1 MRQLIAVLVFVSA
14 GALGARAQS
23 AVELFHIVDAFD
35 ESDAV
40 AVNGKGT
47 VVGTAFENGERLV
60 FRWRFDGSVRIILR
74 NAFAT
79 DINDRGQIVGTR
91 VCVNGSCPQYGFVW
105 TPATG
110 ERNLGS
116 FRPNAINETGD
127 MAGMCLTTV
136 RRPCA
141 LVGGT
146 RYVLSS
152 ADGIATD
159 INENGVVSGHLFATA
174 ERGARPFVWSRAT
187 GRRALDASSYDH
199 GLAEAINDYG
209 QVVGALRNDA
219 VDEVPPTVAVR
230 WRSIGR
236 ITAVYPDNTWAHAVE
251 NHGWVVGSC
260 CWPPD
265 EANLAYP
272 ILWRSGRIT
281 RLPLGAESGGW
292 AVDINESGVIVG
304 SVTNDGETSR
314 AAIWRLVQ

>member
-14 GALGARAQS
+14 GTPGVRAQS
-23 AVELFHIVDAFD
+23 RVELLHIVEAF
-35 ESDAV
+35 ERSDAV
-40 AVNGKGT
+40 AVNSKGT

-60 FRWRFDGSVRIILR
+60 FRRRFDGSVRIILR
-74 NAFAT
+74 NAYAT
-79 DINDRGQIVGTR
+79 DINNRGQIVGTR
-91 VCVNGSCPQYGFVW
+91 CVDGSCAAYGFVW

-127 MAGMCLTTV
+127 MAGMCFTTV

-152 ADGIATD
+152 ADGIATG

-174 ERGARPFVWSRAT
+174 ERGARPFVWSRTT
-187 GRRALDASSYDH
+187 GRRTLDVRPYDH
-199 GLAEAINDYG
+199 GFAQAINDYG
-209 QVVGALRNDA
+209 QVVGALINDA

-236 ITAVYPDNTWAHAVE
+236 ITAVYPDNTSALAVE

-265 EANLAYP
+265 DTNIAFP

-304 SVTNDGETSR
+304 SVTDDGETSR